1 MNIKDKLTNIP
12 TLLKITIGFVI
23 SISISFILGVQDLY
37 VHGMLLG
44 SIFALGA
51 IGITLLYAIV
61 NFAHVAHGDFMT
73 LGAFIAFP
81 LVASVINI
89 EYVSYANDFSFTGLF
104 PLLGLDHVGIG
115 PFTFGYS
122 ILLAIPITMALLA
135 IIAVALEIFVYR
147 RLRNRGSSDVMIAMA
162 SFGVAILLRGA
173 LSTLFGTQIR
183 SYDRISKP
191 FLKIGWGID
200 VPPDLLFLGFVALIL
215 CLMTHYILQYTK
227 IGKSMR
233 ATSDNPDL
241 AMVTGINVN
250 KVIINT
256 WIIAAGLAACAGILI
271 AVGSAQM
278 VPQMGWKLLIPIFAA
293 VVLGGVGNAYGAFIG
308 AIIIGIAME
317 VSTEYMNPAYKLG
330 VAFTIMLIVLTF
342 KPRGLFG
349 GKS

>member
-1 MNIKDKLTNIP
+1 MNLANRINTIP
-12 TLLKITIGFVI
+12 AYFKILLGFIITLSIAFV
-23 SISISFILGVQDLY
+23 LGVQDLY
-37 VHGMLLG
+37 VHGMLIG
-44 SIFALGA
+44 SLFALGA

-73 LGAFIAFP
+73 LGAFLAFP
-81 LVASVINI
+81 LVASVVDV
-89 EYVSYANDFSFTGLF
+89 EYVSYADDFAFTGLF
-104 PLLGLDHVGIG
+104 PALGLDQVGLG
-115 PFTFGYS
+115 PFTFGFT
-122 ILLAIPITMALLA
+122 ILLAIPISMFILA
-135 IIAVALEIFVYR
+135 IIAIGLEKFVYR
-147 RLRNRGSSDVMIAMA
+147 KLRLRGSSDVMIAMA

-173 LSTLFGTQIR
+173 ISTIFGTQLR

-200 VPPDLLFLGFVALIL
+200 VPPDLLFLGIVALTL
-215 CLMTHYILQYTK
+215 CLLTHYILQYTK

-241 AMVTGINVN
+241 AMVTGININ
-250 KVIINT
+250 KVIMNT

-308 AIIIGIAME
+308 ALIIGVAME
-317 VSTEYMNPAYKLG
+317 VSTEYINPAYKLG
-330 VAFTIMLIVLTF
+330 VAFTIMLLVLTI

-349 GKS
+349 GKD

>member
-12 TLLKITIGFVI
+12 TLLKIIIGFAI

-104 PLLGLDHVGIG
+104 PLLGLDQVGIG

-135 IIAVALEIFVYR
+135 MIAVTLEIFVYR

-162 SFGVAILLRGA
+162 SFGVAFLLRGA

-215 CLMTHYILQYTK
+215 CLITHYILQYTK

-271 AVGSAQM
+271 ADGSAQM

>member
-1 MNIKDKLTNIP
+1 MDIKNKLTNIP
-12 TLLKITIGFVI
+12 TLVKIIIGFII

-104 PLLGLDHVGIG
+104 PLLGLDQIGIG

-122 ILLAIPITMALLA
+122 IILAIPITMALLA

-162 SFGVAILLRGA
+162 SFGVAILLRGL

-256 WIIAAGLAACAGILI
+256 WIIAAALAACAGILI

-349 GKS
+349 GKN